1 MRLGLMS
8 FAHIHAEGYAQNLA
22 TIPGIE
28 FMGIADDNRVRGA
41 QVAHT
46 WNTTL
51 YPSYEALLA
60 DRPDG
65 VVVCSENVR
74 HRALVELAAAAG
86 VHVLCEKPLA
96 TNLEDARAMLD
107 VCGRA
112 GVLLMTAFP
121 MRFSAPMLE
130 VKALLDRQGLG
141 RVLAC
146 NTTNQGQLP
155 KRYRDWFV
163 DKELAGGG
171 SGMDH
176 IVHLT
181 DLLRW
186 YLGSEVVEV
195 YAQMNRI
202 MHRDAVEVET
212 GGLAMLTFADGTFAS
227 IDCSWSR
234 PFNYPTWGGLTMDII
249 GQRGV
254 VNVDAFRQNMTL
266 YSNQGDHPEFL
277 PWMSDADRAMIAE
290 FVAAIKEKR
299 APSVTGLDG
308 YKALEVVIAAYRS
321 VKLGE
326 PVSLVGDSDRQ
337 SISDRRV

>member
-1 MRLGLMS
+1 MRLGLLS
-8 FAHIHAEGYAQNLA
+8 FAHVHAEGYAHNLR
-22 TIPGIE
+22 TMPGIE
-28 FMGIADDNRVRGA
+28 FIGIADGDPDRGA
-41 QVAHT
+41 QAARSYD
-46 WNTTL
+46 TTFF
-51 YPSYEALLA
+51 PTYEALLA
-60 DRPDG
+60 ERPDG
-65 VVVCSENVR
+65 VVICAENAR
-74 HRALVELAAAAG
+74 HRLLVEMAAAAG

-96 TNLEDARAMLD
+96 TTLEDARAMLD
-107 VCGRA
+107 ACQRA
-112 GVLLMTAFP
+112 GVLLMIAFP

-130 VKALLDRQGLG
+130 IKTLLERDGLG

-163 DKELAGGG
+163 DKDLAGGG

-176 IVHLT
+176 IVHLA

-186 YLGSEVVEV
+186 FLGSEVVEV

-202 MHRDAVEVET
+202 MHGDAVEVET

-234 PFNYPTWGGLTMDII
+234 PFNYPTWGGLTMDLI

-266 YSNQGDHPEFL
+266 YSNRGDHPAWL

-290 FVAAIKEKR
+290 FVAAIDEKR

-321 VKLGE
+321 AESGQPLQL
-326 PVSLVGDSDRQ
+326 PL
-337 SISDRRV
+337 

>member
-1 MRLGLMS
+1 MRLGLLS
-8 FAHIHAEGYAQNLA
+8 FAHVHAEGYARNLR
-22 TIPGIE
+22 TMPGIE
-28 FMGIADDNRVRGA
+28 FIGIADADPERGA
-41 QVAHT
+41 QAARSYD
-46 WNTTL
+46 TTFF
-51 YPSYEALLA
+51 PTYEALLA
-60 DRPDG
+60 ERPDG
-65 VVVCSENVR
+65 VVICAENAR
-74 HRALVELAAAAG
+74 HRLLVEMAAAAG

-96 TNLEDARAMLD
+96 TTLEDARAMLD
-107 VCGRA
+107 ACQRA
-112 GVLLMTAFP
+112 GVLLMIAFP

-130 VKALLDRQGLG
+130 IKTLLERDGLG

-176 IVHLT
+176 IVHLA

-186 YLGSEVVEV
+186 FLGSEVVEV

-202 MHRDAVEVET
+202 MHGDAVEVET

-234 PFNYPTWGGLTMDII
+234 PSNYPTWGGLTMDII

-266 YSNQGDHPEFL
+266 YSNRGDHPAWL

-290 FVAAIKEKR
+290 FVAAIDEKR

-321 VKLGE
+321 AESGQPLQL
-326 PVSLVGDSDRQ
+326 PL
-337 SISDRRV
+337 

>member
-1 MRLGLMS
+1 MRLGLLS
-8 FAHIHAEGYAQNLA
+8 FAHVHAEGYAHNLR
-22 TIPGIE
+22 TMPGIE
-28 FMGIADDNRVRGA
+28 FVGIADAEPDRGA
-41 QVAHT
+41 QAAR
-46 WNTTL
+46 NYDTTFF
-51 YPSYEALLA
+51 PTYEALLA
-60 DRPDG
+60 ERPDG
-65 VVVCSENVR
+65 VVICSENAR
-74 HRALVELAAAAG
+74 HRSLVEMAAAAG

-96 TNLEDARAMLD
+96 TTLEDARAMLD
-107 VCGRA
+107 ACQRA
-112 GVLLMTAFP
+112 GVLLMIAFP

-130 VKALLDRQGLG
+130 IKTLLERDGLG

-163 DKELAGGG
+163 DRELAGGG

-176 IVHLT
+176 IVHLA

-186 YLGSEVVEV
+186 FLGSEVVEV

-202 MHRDAVEVET
+202 MHGDAVEVET

-234 PFNYPTWGGLTMDII
+234 PFNYPTWGGLTMDLI

-266 YSNQGDHPEFL
+266 YSNRGDHPAWL

-290 FVAAIKEKR
+290 FVAAIDEKR

-321 VKLGE
+321 AESGQPLQL
-326 PVSLVGDSDRQ
+326 PL
-337 SISDRRV
+337 